1 MAAYFMCR
9 KIHINIILL
18 LLSTILSFY
27 ILVARQSIPI
37 LKAMQ
42 SFQFWYMFIIGV
54 GLLYYYFKLSL
65 RFHRNIHHSDNQHIL
80 LFIVSRLAVG
90 ILFPIFVLTTL
101 MEIIF
106 SLLNLNFNSSG
117 YMQTEYYMVINILC
131 ITTLGL
137 LVYYFY
143 DQNRIL
149 KTSKTSSKI
158 GSHDQI
164 ELNNTNE
171 ETLKS
176 QNNEKIEIKNDL
188 WSSND
193 FKREFAELELNLAV
207 LKVNKES
214 TIIFK
219 HDGTW
224 ESYENRDIINELKN
238 SDFMLQCNRWIWI
251 NKFFIKGIVKKGN
264 QDYITLK
271 DDLEEK
277 YKHVKSFNEG
287 YTSNRNKRQSY
298 LFISRN
304 FKDSVHQE
312 LKNYK

>member
-1 MAAYFMCR
+1 HGNLSQTFSSAAAIYNVNTLINKVDNMNPHNLYFGTT
-9 KIHINIILL
+9 IN
-18 LLSTILSFY
+18 T
-27 ILVARQSIPI
+27 
-37 LKAMQ
+37 
-42 SFQFWYMFIIGV
+42 
-54 GLLYYYFKLSL
+54 
-65 RFHRNIHHSDNQHIL
+65 
-80 LFIVSRLAVG
+80 
-90 ILFPIFVLTTL
+90 
-101 MEIIF
+101 
-106 SLLNLNFNSSG
+106 
-117 YMQTEYYMVINILC
+117 
-131 ITTLGL
+131 
-137 LVYYFY
+137 
-143 DQNRIL
+143 
-149 KTSKTSSKI
+149 
-158 GSHDQI
+158 
-164 ELNNTNE
+164 
-171 ETLKS
+171 
-176 QNNEKIEIKNDL
+176 
-188 WSSND
+188 
-193 FKREFAELELNLAV
+193 LNLAV

-264 QDYITLK
+264 QEYITLK

-277 YKHVKSFNEG
+277 YKHIKSFNEG